1 MPMTTTTVE
10 EDVVASETKW
20 KGDNG
25 DEVAVRD
32 DDIDAAVA
40 LVAGDDDG
48 VPRDPPRT
56 RVKKR
61 T

>member
-1 MPMTTTTVE
+1 MTTTTVE

-32 DDIDAAVA
+32 DDIDAAAAHV
-40 LVAGDDDG
+40 VENDDG
-48 VPRDPPRT
+48 VPRDPPRK
-56 RVKKR
+56 RVRKR